1 MAQRYRIKNII
12 TDQRYQMTRP
22 KRLGSIKIGSFSP
35 PLSLNFKMAEWKE
48 DTQLHDSL
56 ANYVRQNLKRSEIM
70 DFVQRDYAH
79 YKWSIATL
87 DGRLRF
93 FGISYIDYGVPLQ
106 TISNAVQKELEGP
119 GKLLG
124 YRAMNQKLRTEY
136 NVKVPRHIVHNMK
149 YELDLEGLECRN
161 LQKKGKNV
169 KKPFTSEGPLWVIS
183 LDGHDK
189 LCGYQNSTFP
199 LGVYG
204 CIDTF
209 SRKILFLFVCY
220 SNSSPIIVGKK
231 YMEYLYRTEV
241 LPRFLR
247 IRYRN
252 RNRQNGHNS
261 CLTNESVWCYG

>member
-22 KRLGSIKIGSFSP
+22 KRVGPINIGSFTP
-35 PLSLNFKMAEWKE
+35 PLSLNFKMAERNE
-48 DTQLHDSL
+48 DTQLQDSL

-124 YRAMNQKLRTEY
+124 YRAMNQKLRLEY
-136 NVKVPRHIVHNMK
+136 NVKVPRHLVHNMM
-149 YELDLEGLECRN
+149 YELDPEG
-161 LQKKGKNV
+161 
-169 KKPFTSEGPLWVIS
+169 
-183 LDGHDK
+183 
-189 LCGYQNSTFP
+189 
-199 LGVYG
+199 
-204 CIDTF
+204 
-209 SRKILFLFVCY
+209 
-220 SNSSPIIVGKK
+220 
-231 YMEYLYRTEV
+231 
-241 LPRFLR
+241 
-247 IRYRN
+247 
-252 RNRQNGHNS
+252 
-261 CLTNESVWCYG
+261 